1 MTVRTGDDTEKEAS
15 VFATIHTHGELMFLV
30 ESCGEECTVI
40 FTRDSSYFNK
50 FED

>member
-1 MTVRTGDDTEKEAS
+1 MTLGTQGDIEREPS
-15 VFATIHTHGELMFLV
+15 VFATIQTHAEFMYFV

-40 FTRDSSYFNK
+40 LTRDSNYFNS